1 MTKQMLEEKIKE
13 NLVNA
18 YKSNK
23 YYTINGYLTIE
34 GVMMGIA
41 EAMGY
46 EIKVLHFRHGRV
58 SREFVNENE
67 RQNVITIMNG
77 MEKKGLL
84 KLSKNSC
91 MYKLAYAF

>member
-1 MTKQMLEEKIKE
+1 MTKQMLEENIKT
-13 NLVNA
+13 NLVEA
-18 YKSNK
+18 YKSGRF
-23 YYTINGYLTIE
+23 YTINGYLTIE
-34 GVMMGIA
+34 GVMIGIA

-46 EIKVLHFRHGRV
+46 EIEVNHFRHGRF
-58 SREFVNENE
+58 SREFVNKDE
-67 RQNVITIMNG
+67 REKVITIMNG